1 MKPPTTPTKP
11 PARLSQDALRALV
24 RAAIVTAPD
33 RRERS
38 RPLSGRTARR
48 WRGAT
53 ITIREV
59 VP

>member
-11 PARLSQDALRALV
+11 PSRLSQDALRALV
-24 RAAIVTAPD
+24 RAVIVTAPD

-38 RPLSGRTARR
+38 RPLSGRTARL

-59 VP
+59 RP

>member
-1 MKPPTTPTKP
+1 MNAETRKK

-24 RAAIVTAPD
+24 RAAIVTVPD

-38 RPLSGRTARR
+38 RPLSGRTARL

-53 ITIREV
+53 VTIREV
-59 VP
+59 RP